1 MERVIVQFNIP
12 GMTAKQYD
20 QVWTELRNAGQSH
33 PQGLHHHIGG
43 QQGNNWLVVDVWES
57 ADAFNK
63 FGQTLMPILQKIG
76 VNTDQNKPVITQL
89 HNEYEGATV
98 HH

>member
-33 PQGLHHHIGG
+33 PQGLHHHVGG

-89 HNEYEGATV
+89 YNEYEGATV

>member
-1 MERVIVQFNIP
+1 MERIIVQFNIP
-12 GMTAKQYD
+12 GFTAQQYD

-33 PQGLHHHIGG
+33 PQGLHHHVGG

-89 HNEYEGATV
+89 YNEYEGATV